1 VRRLL
6 LQDRLILP
14 ELNSIVTNGASVHV
28 EPKAMEVL
36 LELACH
42 PGEVLSKA
50 RLIQRV
56 WGGVFVC
63 EDVVTNAIS
72 LLRRALSDE
81 PKVPFLIQTIP
92 KRGYRL
98 MVPLLREATAEAA
111 VSTVPWTEAVGS
123 PSPSWDI
130 SAARRTAHPISDLD
144 QDLLRVRHLRHE
156 ETVASLQSACA

>member
-1 VRRLL
+1 MHRLW

-14 ELNSIVTNGASVHV
+14 ELNAVVTNGTRVHV
-28 EPKAMEVL
+28 EPKAMAVL
-36 LELACH
+36 LELTNY

-56 WGGVFVC
+56 WDGVFVC

-81 PKVPFLIQTIP
+81 TKVPFLIQTIP

-98 MVPLLREATAEAA
+98 MVPPPPGKPRPKRPFRQRRRRRPVAA
-111 VSTVPWTEAVGS
+111 
-123 PSPSWDI
+123 
-130 SAARRTAHPISDLD
+130 
-144 QDLLRVRHLRHE
+144 
-156 ETVASLQSACA
+156 

>member
-14 ELNSIVTNGASVHV
+14 ELNSIVTNGTRVHV

-81 PKVPFLIQTIP
+81 TKVPFLIQTIP

-98 MVPLLREATAEAA
+98 MVPPLWEATAEAA
-111 VSTVPWTEAVGS
+111 LSTAPSAKAGGS
-123 PSPSWDI
+123 PSLSLDI
-130 SAARRTAHPISDLD
+130 GAASGAPNSISDLN
-144 QDLLRVRHLRHE
+144 
-156 ETVASLQSACA
+156 